1 MNGNTVH
8 KRARTA
14 AELHVAVLGVAVM
27 ALVVIGGCVDSVPRG
42 GTGQRPVA
50 SDGQES
56 VASEQGEET
65 AGAASVDDGSDVAVV
80 NERPEAAHVAEGAT
94 PTVAVED
101 TKSASDGDSGTPA
114 GDDEGADTGSDGES
128 PIVRSDDEG
137 SGQIGNGLE
146 TNLVWYEATAGA
158 SGTVDAQGSGQ
169 ALVLGCESI
178 GNPVVCDWTVQ
189 MILES
194 NQPLTG
200 WAQDLTGDIADA
212 AVLEVQSFDYHLD
225 QFTVPAGGELFGPP
239 PDLLVNTGASSPA
252 PDGVPP
258 SQYTLLE
265 FVLAFNFDGSGTTTR
280 PIVTDVGDSG
290 WSDPTGVPLTVQ
302 FGDNDPAVV
311 DPGLVLPNPVII
323 INPAIA
329 TEVCD
334 DGEDNDGDG
343 LVDCADPDC
352 IEDPHCDPVLTCPED
367 LVVECDGAGNSAQLD
382 EWRQSVTVDSVCEN
396 LSLTDDFL
404 ELSDDCGMTGSAMVT
419 WTATDD
425 CGTDTCSATFM
436 IADETA
442 PTVTG
447 PEDSTVECDGGGNQ
461 ADLDRWLA
469 GAGAD
474 DTCGAA
480 SLSSDFAG
488 LSDDCGAT
496 GSATVTWTATDDCA
510 NTGTHTAAFSIEDT
524 TAPTITLNGPAEMTL
539 ECHVD
544 VYAEPGAVA
553 ADSCDTS
560 LVSAQVRGDTVDV
573 NTPGTYLVTYDAV
586 DGCGNEA
593 EQVTRT
599 VEVVDTLPPA
609 VTNGEMIEIW
619 PPNH

>member
-1 MNGNTVH
+1 
-8 KRARTA
+8 
-14 AELHVAVLGVAVM
+14 
-27 ALVVIGGCVDSVPRG
+27 
-42 GTGQRPVA
+42 
-50 SDGQES
+50 
-56 VASEQGEET
+56 
-65 AGAASVDDGSDVAVV
+65 
-80 NERPEAAHVAEGAT
+80 
-94 PTVAVED
+94 
-101 TKSASDGDSGTPA
+101 
-114 GDDEGADTGSDGES
+114 
-128 PIVRSDDEG
+128 
-137 SGQIGNGLE
+137 
-146 TNLVWYEATAGA
+146 
-158 SGTVDAQGSGQ
+158 
-169 ALVLGCESI
+169 
-178 GNPVVCDWTVQ
+178 
-189 MILES
+189 
-194 NQPLTG
+194 
-200 WAQDLTGDIADA
+200 
-212 AVLEVQSFDYHLD
+212 
-225 QFTVPAGGELFGPP
+225 
-239 PDLLVNTGASSPA
+239 
-252 PDGVPP
+252 
-258 SQYTLLE
+258 
-265 FVLAFNFDGSGTTTR
+265 
-280 PIVTDVGDSG
+280 
-290 WSDPTGVPLTVQ
+290 
-302 FGDNDPAVV
+302 
-311 DPGLVLPNPVII
+311 
-323 INPAIA
+323 
-329 TEVCD
+329 
-334 DGEDNDGDG
+334 
-343 LVDCADPDC
+343 
-352 IEDPHCDPVLTCPED
+352 

-560 LVSAQVRGDTVDV
+560 LVSAHYRTFSLSDCAVNLTDLCEGELEVDALGPIMSIYSDEPEDANGNGDGRTANDIVILGSSDFKLRAERQGGGNGRV
-573 NTPGTYLVTYDAV
+573 YGVTFEVSDAA
-586 DGCGNEA
+586 GHTAEA
-593 EQVTRT
+593 TCYIGVPHDQSG
-599 VEVVDTLPPA
+599 DPPID
-609 VTNGEMIEIW
+609 NGAGAGYSE
-619 PPNH
+619 P

>member
-1 MNGNTVH
+1 
-8 KRARTA
+8 
-14 AELHVAVLGVAVM
+14 
-27 ALVVIGGCVDSVPRG
+27 
-42 GTGQRPVA
+42 
-50 SDGQES
+50 
-56 VASEQGEET
+56 
-65 AGAASVDDGSDVAVV
+65 
-80 NERPEAAHVAEGAT
+80 
-94 PTVAVED
+94 
-101 TKSASDGDSGTPA
+101 
-114 GDDEGADTGSDGES
+114 
-128 PIVRSDDEG
+128 
-137 SGQIGNGLE
+137 
-146 TNLVWYEATAGA
+146 
-158 SGTVDAQGSGQ
+158 
-169 ALVLGCESI
+169 
-178 GNPVVCDWTVQ
+178 
-189 MILES
+189 
-194 NQPLTG
+194 
-200 WAQDLTGDIADA
+200 
-212 AVLEVQSFDYHLD
+212 
-225 QFTVPAGGELFGPP
+225 
-239 PDLLVNTGASSPA
+239 
-252 PDGVPP
+252 
-258 SQYTLLE
+258 
-265 FVLAFNFDGSGTTTR
+265 
-280 PIVTDVGDSG
+280 
-290 WSDPTGVPLTVQ
+290 
-302 FGDNDPAVV
+302 
-311 DPGLVLPNPVII
+311 
-323 INPAIA
+323 
-329 TEVCD
+329 
-334 DGEDNDGDG
+334 
-343 LVDCADPDC
+343 
-352 IEDPHCDPVLTCPED
+352 
-367 LVVECDGAGNSAQLD
+367 
-382 EWRQSVTVDSVCEN
+382 
-396 LSLTDDFL
+396 
-404 ELSDDCGMTGSAMVT
+404 MTGSAMVT

-619 PPNH
+619 PPNHHYRTFSLSDCAVNLTDLCEGELEVDALGPIMSIYSDEPEDANGNGDGRTANDIVILGSSDFKLRAERQGGGNGRVYGVTFEVSDAAGHTAEATCYIGVPHDQSGDPPIDNGAGAGYSEP